1 MILILTGDKQGAQQ
15 VQVRTTAPRFLP
27 LALSVVE
34 AWLGLAWLRALC
46 SIMSYLP
53 TDSFKS
59 FKFSLLK
66 KKSPE
71 SIKGLLKLLK
81 SVSDMKD
88 VTHLSV
94 P

>member
-1 MILILTGDKQGAQQ
+1 
-15 VQVRTTAPRFLP
+15 
-27 LALSVVE
+27 
-34 AWLGLAWLRALC
+34 
-46 SIMSYLP
+46 MSYLP

>member
-15 VQVRTTAPRFLP
+15 VQVRTTALSFLP

-34 AWLGLAWLRALC
+34 ARLGSAQGFMLHYEPSACRFIKVLQILF
-46 SIMSYLP
+46 
-53 TDSFKS
+53 TEE
-59 FKFSLLK
+59 
-66 KKSPE
+66 SPE